1 MKNWVTRILTVQKLD
16 MRMHNLEVKYRT
28 IPVEKARLVEE
39 FNEAQQLLAAAQA
52 KVREVEKKLKEGE
65 AESETLEE
73 KIKKLQIQSTSVKKN
88 DEYQAILK
96 EISSVQG
103 QIEDLDI
110 RQLTLMDELD
120 EAKKAVPEAEA
131 ACKAAERTAKSEME
145 ELNALAAQIKEEALK
160 VKKERRDFSSL
171 CEKAVLEA
179 YMHIREKDRSRPSV
193 VPVKDGS
200 CSGCSLKTPP
210 QTANE
215 AKKGLL
221 TFCDNCGCI
230 LYDSDCPSDYQS

>member
-28 IPVEKARLVEE
+28 IPVEKERLVEE
-39 FNEAQQLLAAAQA
+39 FQEAKKYLASCQA
-52 KVREVEKKLKEGE
+52 KIREVEKKLKEGE
-65 AESETLEE
+65 AASESLEE
-73 KIKKLQIQSTSVKKN
+73 KVKKLQIQSTSVKKN

-96 EISSVQG
+96 EIASVQG
-103 QIEDLDI
+103 QMEELDSN
-110 RQLTLMDELD
+110 QLALMDELD
-120 EAKKAVPEAEA
+120 EARKAIPEAEGA
-131 ACKAAERTAKSEME
+131 LKAAERTARSEME
-145 ELNALAAQIKEEALK
+145 ELNALAGQIKEEALK
-160 VKKERRDFSSL
+160 VKKERKEFSSL
-171 CEKAVLEA
+171 CEKVVLEA
-179 YMHIREKDRSRPSV
+179 YMRIREKDRSRPSV

-200 CSGCSLKTPP
+200 CGNCSLKTPP

>member
-28 IPVEKARLVEE
+28 IPVEKERLVEDYR
-39 FNEAQQLLAAAQA
+39 EAEKALAACQG

-65 AESETLEE
+65 VESEVLEE
-73 KIKKLQIQSTSVKKN
+73 KVKKLQIQSTTVKKN
-88 DEYQAILK
+88 DEYHAILN
-96 EISSVQG
+96 EIASVQE
-103 QIEDLDI
+103 QISELDS
-110 RQLTLMDELD
+110 RQLAFMDELD
-120 EAKKAVPEAEA
+120 EARKAVPEAESA
-131 ACKAAERTAKSEME
+131 LKAAERTAKSEIG

-179 YMHIREKDRSRPSV
+179 YMHIREKDRGRPSV

-200 CSGCSLKTPP
+200 CSNCSLKTPP

-215 AKKGLL
+215 ARKGLL